1 MIAPTKLEIKNDRVA
16 NEESTPTSATYS
28 TVVSR
33 DSVRIPLTIAASN
46 ELEVTSADV
55 QGVFLTAPKKKS
67 VIWSRGQ
74 SLAPKR
80 ARRSSWVRRQMDFSQ

>member
-55 QGVFLTAPKKKS
+55 QDAFLTALEKK
-67 VIWSRGQ
+67 VLYGRGVRVWLQRGQ
-74 SLAPKR
+74 DVPR
-80 ARRSSWVRRQMDFSQ
+80 G